1 MTDAEQ
7 ITVDRESLQD
17 VRLRRDGPLATIE
30 LNRPASLN
38 ALTRTMG
45 GELRQA
51 VDELA
56 GDRSVR
62 AVIVTGA
69 GRGFCAGADLK
80 DRDAPLTRS
89 GRPDLGRVLREVYNP
104 LVIALREM
112 AQPVIAA
119 VNGPAVG
126 VGCSIALACDLVL
139 AARSAYFQLS
149 FVNVG
154 LVPDGGASAH
164 VPARIG
170 FTRAAELALLGER
183 LDAARAHEW
192 GLVNELTDD
201 DQLADAARA
210 LAGRLA
216 AGPPLAQ
223 AAIKRLLNAQAVP
236 TLRAQLDLEA
246 DAQTAQGESEEFAEG
261 VAAFAQKRPPRFSP
275 PAEA

>member
-1 MTDAEQ
+1 MTHAEQ
-7 ITVDRESLQD
+7 ITVDGQSLDD
-17 VRLRRDGPLATIE
+17 VRLRRDGPVATIE
-30 LNRPASLN
+30 LHRPASLN
-38 ALTRTMG
+38 ALTTTMG
-45 GELRQA
+45 GELRRA
-51 VDELA
+51 VDDLA
-56 GDRSVR
+56 DDRSVR

-170 FTRAAELALLGER
+170 FTRAAEMLLLGER
-183 LDAARAHEW
+183 LDAASAHEW
-192 GLVNELTDD
+192 GLVNQLADD
-201 DQLADAARA
+201 GQLADAARA

-216 AGPPLAQ
+216 GGPPLAV
-223 AAIKRLLNAQAVP
+223 AAIKRLLNAQAAP
-236 TLRAQLDLEA
+236 ALRAQLDLEA